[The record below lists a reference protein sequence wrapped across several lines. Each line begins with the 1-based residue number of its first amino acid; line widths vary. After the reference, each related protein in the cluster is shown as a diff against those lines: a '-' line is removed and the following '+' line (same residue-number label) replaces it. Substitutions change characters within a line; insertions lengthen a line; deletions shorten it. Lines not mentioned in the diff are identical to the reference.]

1 LLFAK
6 SDIEIHSTFLR
17 IVDLKVLTS
26 FLQGETEMK
35 RIIIGAVTVLALST
49 LFVMLILAPAFLGAQ
64 GEPVLKWHTYLGSD
78 SDDQQPHMAVDR
90 SGNVYLAGRS
100 EAIWGNPI
108 NPHSGDLDVFVAKLN
123 RNGELEWN
131 TFLGSPYYDQAE
143 EIAMDGSGNV
153 YVVGWSTAPWGIPS
167 EPFPTGVYGAFVA
180 KLNSN
185 GELQW
190 HRFMYGHKW
199 GLAAAVDANGYVYVG
214 GWGSLVWETPPS
226 ELAGGSFV
234 VKLDSNGVEMWHAL
248 LLGTGPFGLEAL
260 AVDVDGNVYSAG
272 RSEATWGNPINPASG
287 GQDGFVA
294 KLNNTGGLE
303 WNTFM
308 GSSGTDFL
316 EGIAL
321 DGSGNVYVAGMSEVT
336 WGTPINPYGGGAF
349 AAKLDSSGVRQ
360 WHTFIEGPYAWDIAV
375 DGGQKVYFTGV
386 WGGAHSSFVAAL
398 NLDGVLQWKTGL
410 EAILESIALDP
421 SGNVYVAGQLD
432 WSWGTPVNP
441 HAGGWDAFV
450 AKLGSQG
457 ADGTVAAT
465 ALFGHIAI
473 GQGYTT
479 LFSLLNT
486 GSDAVIGNLILTGQ
500 DGLPLSANLSSSE
513 GTTAVGSSI
522 ALHISPGGAT
532 FVTAT
537 SLSGGDPMKVGWAR
551 VESSGGKLGGVATFQ
566 YAPSGPLLTVAG
578 VLSSTLVSSA
588 TIPVNDDLNAGR
600 VTGYAVA
607 NPGSSPITI
616 MVMEVSGDGAGVTA
630 LKPIDLAPGKQI
642 SQFLYEDPLAI
653 SRLQGSAVFVGESGA
668 TFTVVALVMV
678 QGASGPLFT
687 TIPVVEGTGITIPI
701 VGSSI
706 SRTPASLSQSVT
718 QGQDAGSQSFEVW
731 NSGGGTLNYSISDDA
746 PWLSCNPAS
755 GSSTGGHDT
764 IQVNYSTSGLAA
776 GTYNGTITISATG
789 ATSQTVVVT
798 LIVNANAFSFWHGST
813 PGLEFDFIVN
823 PNADGITQ
831 ITYTFAGLK
840 CGGVTLES
848 GSITSIPGKP
858 WPISNRQFQIPGPS
872 NPKIDIAGTFGNDGT
887 TVTGTWSWSSCS
899 GTWTGSKS
907 TR

>member
-1 LLFAK
+1 MTKKLGMPFRL
-6 SDIEIHSTFLR
+6 
-17 IVDLKVLTS
+17 
-26 FLQGETEMK
+26 
-35 RIIIGAVTVLALST
+35 TVLA
-49 LFVMLILAPAFLGAQ
+49 VLILAPALLGAQ
-64 GEPVLKWHTYLGSD
+64 GEPVLKWHTFLGSL
-78 SDDQQPHMAVDR
+78 SDDAQTHIAVDR
-90 SGNVYLAGRS
+90 SGDVYMAGWS
-100 EAIWGNPI
+100 EATWGSPI
-108 NPHSGDLDVFVAKLN
+108 NPHSGDRDAFVAKLN

-131 TFLGSPYYDQAE
+131 TFLGSPYDDQAE
-143 EIAMDGSGNV
+143 EIAMDGNGNV
-153 YVVGWSTAPWGIPS
+153 YVVGRSAATWDIPS
-167 EPFPTGVYGAFVA
+167 EPFPATCSGAFVA

-190 HRFMYGHKW
+190 YRFITQYGCKW
-199 GLAAAVDANGYVYVG
+199 GLAAAVDANGDVYVG
-214 GWGSLVWETPPS
+214 GWGWLKWETPPS
-226 ELAGGSFV
+226 LDDAGSFV
-234 VKLDSNGVEMWHAL
+234 AKLDSSGVEMWHAL

-260 AVDVDGNVYSAG
+260 AVDVDGNVYAAG
-272 RSEATWGNPINPASG
+272 RSEATWGNPINPVSG

-294 KLNNTGGLE
+294 KLNHTGGLE

-321 DGSGNVYVAGMSEVT
+321 DGSGNVYVGGMSEAT

-349 AAKLDSSGVRQ
+349 AAKLDSNGIRQ
-360 WHTFIEGPYAWDIAV
+360 WHTFIGGPYCWDIAV
-375 DGGQKVYFTGV
+375 DGGQKVYVTGV
-386 WGGAHSSFVAAL
+386 WAGEGHTGFVAAL

-441 HAGGWDAFV
+441 HAEGWDAFV

-457 ADGTVAAT
+457 AAGTVTTT

-479 LFSLLNT
+479 VFSLLNT

-500 DGLPLSANLSSSE
+500 DGLPLSANLSSSD
-513 GTTAVGSSI
+513 GTKAVGSSI
-522 ALHISPGGAT
+522 ALHINPGGAI

-537 SLSGGDPMKVGWAR
+537 SSSGDDTTKVGWAR
-551 VESSGGKLGGVATFQ
+551 IESSGGKPGGVATFK
-566 YAPSGPLLTVAG
+566 YAPGGFPLTIAG

-588 TIPVNDDLNAGR
+588 TIPVDDDVNSSR
-600 VTGYAVA
+600 FTGYAVA
-607 NPGSSPITI
+607 NPGGSPITI
-616 MVMEVSGDGAGVTA
+616 KVMEVSGDGASVTT
-630 LKPIDLAPGKQI
+630 LDPINLDPGEHFSK
-642 SQFLYEDPLAI
+642 FLYQDPLAK
-653 SRLQGSAVFVGESGA
+653 SQLKGSAVLVGESGA
-668 TFTVVALVMV
+668 KFTVVALVMA

-687 TIPVVEGTGITIPI
+687 VIPVAEGTGITIPI

-718 QGQDAGSQSFEVW
+718 QGQDAGSRSFEVW
-731 NSGGGTLNYSISDDA
+731 NSGGGTLNYIISDDA
-746 PWLSCNPAS
+746 TWLSCNPAS
-755 GSSTGGHDT
+755 GSSTGEHDT

-798 LIVNANAFSFWHGST
+798 LIVNANAPSSWHGST
-813 PGLEFDFIVN
+813 TGLALDFIVN
-823 PNADGITQ
+823 PNTDGITQ
-831 ITYTFAGLK
+831 ITYTFSGLK
-840 CGGVTLES
+840 CGDTTLVS

-858 WPISNRQFQIPGPS
+858 WPISNRQFLITRSG
-872 NPKIDIAGTFGNDGT
+872 NPPLNVGGTFGNDGT
-887 TVTGTWSWSSCS
+887 TVTGNWSCSTNS

-907 TR
+907 TQ